1 MAYTV
6 TIKYKG
12 VAKDADRI
20 GLDIARMFT
29 PDGSYIDSAVY
40 HEQEVKD
47 DKRGYCTNV
56 EGWGETIM
64 PEPFDSTSIPYP
76 TALAQFK
83 LAAVCDDPEKTGV
96 TFEVSD
102 YKEAFFYQTIGSQ
115 MAGQGFEVTVVKNA

>member
-6 TIKYKG
+6 TIKYTG
-12 VAKDADRI
+12 VAKDADKI

-29 PDGSYIDSAVY
+29 PDGSYIDSAAYEGSVY
-40 HEQEVKD
+40 D
-47 DKRGYCTNV
+47 TNV

-64 PEPFDSTSIPYP
+64 PEPFSSTSIPYP

-83 LAAVCDDPEKTGV
+83 LAAVQANDTDGV
-96 TFEVSD
+96 TFEVDD

-115 MAGQGFEVTVVKNA
+115 MVDQGFKVTVEKNS